1 MLLSYCGEAAIDG
14 VETAIATA
22 RTIGRLAAL
31 AACLQRGRQP
41 RRPLISVS
49 LDPWTIHRKIFE
61 DKLAAFTALERTI
74 TTAANNLPIWRR

>member
-1 MLLSYCGEAAIDG
+1 MLPSCGGEAAIDG

-31 AACLQRGRQP
+31 AACLRRGGQL
-41 RRPLISVS
+41 RRPLISFG
-49 LDPWTIHRKIFE
+49 LDPWTIHQKIFE
-61 DKLAAFTALERTI
+61 DKLAFTALERST